1 MRIPIIENILFPVI
15 VRRGERFDNKLCAD
29 SGIVSVRSV
38 KIPLRENL
46 LERSGAAPRSYQGT
60 YNVQPEREVVGV
72 YSDRELLRWALE
84 RIADR
89 EFRFE
94 AMPRAA
100 AAEGGGHEVL
110 AGLPSVII
118 VDLQNG
124 VFESIRTL
132 SDTLP
137 GVPIVVWQRS
147 SATEPSLNALDW
159 GAAGVLH
166 DSSAPAEVLACLKSV
181 REGSGWVPLC
191 VAQAASRSRRC
202 HLSRREGQLLR
213 LVVQGLRNKEIAYA
227 LNISEG
233 TVKVYFSKLFQK
245 LGVSDRYELAML
257 GLRHCGPDS
266 MLSDKDPKHPGG
278 YEPLSSIYIHKST
291 RWGSVPAWELTASR
305 HSPALAE
312 HSNGTRS

>member
-1 MRIPIIENILFPVI
+1 
-15 VRRGERFDNKLCAD
+15 
-29 SGIVSVRSV
+29 
-38 KIPLRENL
+38 
-46 LERSGAAPRSYQGT
+46 
-60 YNVQPEREVVGV
+60 VQPECEVVGV
-72 YSDRELLRWALE
+72 YTDRELLRWALE
-84 RIADR
+84 RLAER

-94 AMPRAA
+94 AMPHIGAA
-100 AAEGGGHEVL
+100 DAADPGPLPGVL
-110 AGLPSVII
+110 SAII

-124 VFESIRTL
+124 VFELIRKL
-132 SDTLP
+132 STMLP
-137 GVPIVVWQRS
+137 RVPIVVWQRS
-147 SATEPSLNALDW
+147 RANEPSLNALDW

-181 REGSGWVPLC
+181 KEGNAWVPIS

-202 HLSRREGQLLR
+202 NLSRREGQLLR

-266 MLSDKDPKHPGG
+266 MLSDKDTGHPSG
-278 YEPLSSIYIHKST
+278 YGPLNSVYIHKST
-291 RWGSVPAWELTASR
+291 TRWGSAPAWEAKPP
-305 HSPALAE
+305 HAPALSGRAD
-312 HSNGTRS
+312 GTRLQQLPYVRVNPE

>member
-1 MRIPIIENILFPVI
+1 M
-15 VRRGERFDNKLCAD
+15 
-29 SGIVSVRSV
+29 
-38 KIPLRENL
+38 
-46 LERSGAAPRSYQGT
+46 
-60 YNVQPEREVVGV
+60 QPEREVVGV
-72 YSDRELLRWALE
+72 YTDRELLRWALE
-84 RIADR
+84 RIAER
-89 EFRFE
+89 EFSFVT
-94 AMPRAA
+94 MPGMGPADA
-100 AAEGGGHEVL
+100 TGPQAL
-110 AGLPSVII
+110 ADLPSVII

-124 VFESIRTL
+124 VFELIRRL
-132 SDTLP
+132 PHAFP
-137 GVPIVVWQRS
+137 GVPMVVWQRS

-166 DSSAPAEVLACLKSV
+166 DNSAPDEILACLRSV
-181 REGSGWVPLC
+181 REGNAWVPLC

-266 MLSDKDPKHPGG
+266 LLSEKDPKHAGG
-278 YEPLSSIYIHKST
+278 YEPLNSIYIHKAT
-291 RWGSVPAWELTASR
+291 RWGTAPAWDATASR
-305 HSPALAE
+305 TVAILARQP
-312 HSNGTRS
+312 NGTRSQ